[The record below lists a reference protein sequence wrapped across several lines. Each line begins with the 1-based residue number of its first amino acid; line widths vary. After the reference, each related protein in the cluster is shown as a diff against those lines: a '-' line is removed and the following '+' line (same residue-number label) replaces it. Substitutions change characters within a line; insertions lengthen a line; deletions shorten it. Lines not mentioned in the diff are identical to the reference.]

1 MNRPLDGI
9 RVLDAST
16 MIAAP
21 TTAALL
27 ADYGAD
33 VIKLEHP
40 RSGDHGRRYGGAKN
54 GVGIYWKSLARNKRS
69 VALDLHDAEIV
80 GLMLRW
86 LPAFDVF
93 IENFR
98 PGTLERWGLGPDVLL
113 EAAPHLVVL
122 RVTAFGQAGP
132 YRDNPGF
139 GTLCEAMS
147 GFPSMNG
154 WEDRPPLLPPLAL
167 ADMLSGFLGASAVCA
182 ALVRARVTRQ
192 GDVIDLAIYEAMLK
206 LVETNLME
214 YDQLGVQ
221 PRRLGNRTENTA
233 PRGAYLCRDGAWMVL
248 SGSAQ
253 PIAERILR
261 AVGGEDLVRDPR
273 FATNEDRL
281 GHGDE
286 LDALI
291 SAWAL
296 LRDRDDAVAELRGF
310 GAAAGPL
317 ETIAS
322 ALENPQVLARGSM
335 ARVEDPTLGSMRMVD
350 AIPRFS
356 RSPRASIVPGPTE
369 IGAHTRD
376 VLREELGLDDAVLRA
391 LEQRG
396 AIRTKG

>member
-1 MNRPLDGI
+1 MSRPLEGV

-27 ADYGAD
+27 GDYGAD

-40 RSGDHGRRYGGAKN
+40 VQGDHARRYGAARN
-54 GVGIYWKSLARNKRS
+54 GVGIYWKSLSRNKRS
-69 VALDLHDAEIV
+69 VGLDLHDANVVELV
-80 GLMLRW
+80 LRW
-86 LPAFDVF
+86 VRRFDVF

-98 PGTLERWGLGPDVLL
+98 PGTLERWGLGPDRLL

-122 RVTAFGQAGP
+122 RMTAFGQDGP
-132 YRDNPGF
+132 YRDYPGF

-147 GFPSMNG
+147 GLPSMSG

-167 ADMLSGFLGASAVCA
+167 ADILAGFLGASAVCA
-182 ALVRARVTRQ
+182 ALVRARAI
-192 GDVIDLAIYEAMLK
+192 GNGEVIDLAIYETMLK

-214 YDQLGVQ
+214 FDQLGVV

-233 PRGAYLCRDGAWMVL
+233 PRGAYLCRDGAWLAL

-261 AVGGEDLVRDPR
+261 AVGGEELVHDPR
-273 FATNEDRL
+273 FATNDDRL
-281 GHGDE
+281 EHGDE

-291 SAWAL
+291 AAWAL
-296 LRDRDDAVAELRGF
+296 LRDRDDAVSELRGF

-322 ALENPQVLARGSM
+322 AFENPQTVARRSLVS
-335 ARVEDPTLGSMRMVD
+335 VEDPTLGPLRMVN
-350 AIPRFS
+350 AIPRFL
-356 RSPRASIVPGPTE
+356 RSARAEIVPGPTA
-369 IGAHTRD
+369 IGAQTRE
-376 VLREELGLDDAVLRA
+376 VLREDLGLDDATLDR
-391 LEQRG
+391 LQGRS
-396 AIRTKG
+396 

>member
-1 MNRPLDGI
+1 
-9 RVLDAST
+9 

-27 ADYGAD
+27 GDYGAE

-40 RSGDHGRRYGGAKN
+40 QNGDHARRYGGAKN
-54 GVGIYWKSLARNKRS
+54 GVGIYWKSLSRNKRS
-69 VALDLHDAEIV
+69 VALDLHDEEV
-80 GLMLRW
+80 VKLVLRW
-86 LPAFDVF
+86 LPSFDVF

-113 EAAPHLVVL
+113 AAAPHLVVL
-122 RVTAFGQAGP
+122 RMTAFGQDGP
-132 YRDNPGF
+132 YRDYPGF

-167 ADMLSGFLGASAVCA
+167 ADMLAGFLGASAVCA
-182 ALVRARVTRQ
+182 ALVRARETKS
-192 GDVIDLAIYEAMLK
+192 GEVIDLAIYETMLK

-221 PRRLGNRTENTA
+221 PRRLGNRSENTA
-233 PRGAYLCRDGAWMVL
+233 PRGAYLCRDGGWFVL

-261 AVGGEDLVRDPR
+261 AIGGAALVADPR
-273 FATNEDRL
+273 FATNASRL
-281 GHGDE
+281 EHAEE

-296 LRDRDDAVAELRGF
+296 RRDRDEAVAELRGF

-322 ALENPQVLARGSM
+322 AFENPQIVARGSLT
-335 ARVEDPTLGSMRMVD
+335 RVEDETFGPMRMVD
-350 AIPRFS
+350 AIPRFA
-356 RSPRASIVPGPTE
+356 RSPKKRLVPGPTA
-369 IGAHTRD
+369 IGAHTRA
-376 VLREELGLDDAVLRA
+376 VLREELGLDDATLEGLRA
-391 LEQRG
+391 RG
-396 AIRTKG
+396 VARFGEDG

>member
-1 MNRPLDGI
+1 MDRPLHGV

-33 VIKLEHP
+33 VLKLEHP
-40 RSGDHGRRYGGAKN
+40 KNGDHGRRYGAAKN

-69 VALDLHDAEIV
+69 VALDLHDPEIV
-80 GLMLRW
+80 ALLLRW
-86 LPAFDVF
+86 LPRFDVF

-98 PGTLERWGLGPDVLL
+98 PGTLEKWGLGPDVLL
-113 EAAPHLVVL
+113 AAAPHLVVL
-122 RVTAFGQAGP
+122 RVTAFGQDGP
-132 YRDNPGF
+132 YRDYPGF

-154 WEDRPPLLPPLAL
+154 WDDRPPLLPPLAL
-167 ADMLSGFLGASAVCA
+167 ADMMAGFLGASAVNA
-182 ALVRARVTRQ
+182 ALVRARETRR
-192 GDVIDLAIYEAMLK
+192 GDVIDLAIYETMLK

-214 YDQLGVQ
+214 YDQLGVV

-261 AVGGEDLVRDPR
+261 AIGGEDLVHDPR
-273 FATNEDRL
+273 FATNASRL
-281 GHGDE
+281 EHGEE

-296 LRDRDDAVAELRGF
+296 LRDRDVAVEELRGF

-322 ALENPQVLARGSM
+322 AFDNPQVVARGSM
-335 ARVEDPTLGSMRMVD
+335 TRVEDPTLGPLRMVGP
-350 AIPRFS
+350 IPRFE
-356 RSPRASIVPGPTE
+356 RTPQAPVTPGPTA
-369 IGAHTRD
+369 IGAQTRA
-376 VLREELGLDDAVLRA
+376 VLLEELGLDEAA
-391 LEQRG
+391 LAALAERG
-396 AIRTKG
+396 AIGLGD

>member
-1 MNRPLDGI
+1 MERPLHGI

-21 TTAALL
+21 TTASLL

-33 VIKLEHP
+33 VIKLEQP
-40 RSGDHGRRYGGAKN
+40 GSGDHGRRYGAAKN
-54 GVGIYWKSLARNKRS
+54 GVGVYWKSLARNKRS

-80 GLMLRW
+80 ALLLRW
-86 LPAFDVF
+86 LPRFDVL

-98 PGTLERWGLGPDVLL
+98 PGTLEKWGLGPDVLL
-113 EAAPHLVVL
+113 AAAPHLVVL
-122 RVTAFGQAGP
+122 RVTAFGQQGP
-132 YRDNPGF
+132 YRDYPGF

-167 ADMLSGFLGASAVCA
+167 ADMLAGFLGASAVCA
-182 ALVRARVTRQ
+182 ALVRARETRR
-192 GDVIDLAIYEAMLK
+192 GDVIDLAIYETMLK

-214 YDQLGVQ
+214 YDQLGTL

-261 AVGGEDLVRDPR
+261 AIGGEELVHDPR
-273 FATNEDRL
+273 FATNASRL
-281 GHGDE
+281 EHGDE

-291 SAWAL
+291 SGWAR
-296 LRDRDDAVAELRGF
+296 LRDRDAAVAELRGF

-322 ALENPQVLARGSM
+322 ALDNPQVVARGSM
-335 ARVEDPTLGSMRMVD
+335 TRVLDPTLGPLRMVD
-350 AIPRFS
+350 AIPRFLH
-356 RSPRASIVPGPTE
+356 SPRANVIPGPTA
-369 IGAHTRD
+369 IGAQTRA
-376 VLREELGLDDAVLRA
+376 VLRDELGLDDAA
-391 LEQRG
+391 LGALAGRG
-396 AIRTKG
+396 AIELGD